1 LDYILVVPLPIPD
14 PRDSGFTTTTP
25 VPLYWVR
32 YGVLGRPVLI
42 LLHGGPAADHRYL
55 LPQMLHL
62 AERYDVLLY
71 DQRGGGRSKVTN
83 NAPIGWRD
91 HVADLVAICEE
102 SGIARPS
109 LVGYSWGGMLA
120 LLYAIAQLDDGSM
133 PEPSRIVLISPAP
146 VTTVYRA
153 EFDANLRARGAAPAI
168 TEARAE
174 LMASDLRDTDPD
186 AYRQRTFELGV
197 AGYFADPAEAH
208 DLTPFR
214 VVGRVQQSTW
224 ASLGDFDLRPAIARI
239 RLPAQIIYGSDDPI
253 PAASSIDVSRALQI
267 NPVVIERCG
276 HVPYVEQP
284 QKLWGAIDP
293 FLASTDAENS
303 H

>member
-1 LDYILVVPLPIPD
+1 MPLQIPD

-32 YGVLGRPVLI
+32 YGVAGRPVLI
-42 LLHGGPAADHRYL
+42 LLHGGPGADHRYL

-62 AERYDVLLY
+62 AEQYDVLLY
-71 DQRGGGRSKVTN
+71 DQRGGGRSRVMN
-83 NAPIGWRD
+83 NASIGWRD
-91 HVADLVAICEE
+91 HVADLAAVSEE

-120 LLYAIAQLDDGSM
+120 LLYAIAQLDDNCL
-133 PEPSRIVLISPAP
+133 PEPSRLVLISPAP
-146 VTTVYRA
+146 VTTAYRA
-153 EFDANLRARGAAPAI
+153 QFDANLRARGNAPAI

-174 LMASDLRDTDPD
+174 LVASDLRETDPD

-224 ASLGDFDLRPAIARI
+224 TSLGDFDLRPGIARL
-239 RLPAQIIYGSDDPI
+239 RLPAQIVYGSDDPI
-253 PAASSIDVSRALQI
+253 PAASSVDVSRALQI

-284 QKLWGAIDP
+284 QQLWGAIDP
-293 FLASTDAENS
+293 FLASTDAVNLQ
-303 H
+303 